1 MISVKVVLKDKF
13 WMLQKEG
20 ASIGTLRFE
29 SDHISVILN
38 SEPMKFKNIEE
49 AKKALEIFDT
59 VTTDKVPGS
68 TQLQEAYGYPT
79 DLEQVFNLH
88 EDQGL
93 PCYTKA
99 KNSKVVHAAGWY
111 GMQRNGL
118 HAEAFCPKVNTL
130 RTYSFIGPFKN
141 QTDLRVAM
149 TAWKRNDK
157 SGSNSTRQILS

>member
-1 MISVKVVLKDKF
+1 MISAKVVLKDKF

-20 ASIGTLRFE
+20 VSVGTLRFE
-29 SDHISVILN
+29 SDHISVMLDGN
-38 SEPMKFKNIEE
+38 PLKFKNITE
-49 AKKALEIFDT
+49 AKSALEIFDSAT
-59 VTTDKVPGS
+59 SSVPGS
-68 TQLQEAYGYPT
+68 AQLQDALGYPT
-79 DLEQVFNLH
+79 DLEQVFNLC

-130 RTYSFIGPFKN
+130 RTYPYIGPFKS
-141 QTDLRVAM
+141 QSDLRVAM
-149 TAWKRNDK
+149 TSWKRNDK
-157 SGSNSTRQILS
+157 SGSNTARQILS

>member
-1 MISVKVVLKDKF
+1 MISAKVVLKDKF

-20 ASIGTLRFE
+20 VSVGTLRFE
-29 SDHISVILN
+29 ADHISVMLDGN
-38 SEPMKFKNIEE
+38 PLKFANINE
-49 AKKALEIFDT
+49 AKSTLEIIDSAT
-59 VTTDKVPGS
+59 LSTSGT
-68 TQLQEAYGYPT
+68 TQLQGAYGYPT
-79 DLEQVFNLH
+79 DLEQVFNLC

-130 RTYSFIGPFKN
+130 KTYPYIGPFKS

-149 TAWKRNDK
+149 TSWKRNDK
-157 SGSNSTRQILS
+157 SGSNTARQVLS

>member
-1 MISVKVVLKDKF
+1 MISAKVVLKDKF

-20 ASIGTLRFE
+20 VSVGTLRFE
-29 SDHISVILN
+29 ADHISVMLDG
-38 SEPMKFKNIEE
+38 SPLKFADINE
-49 AKKALEIFDT
+49 AKSALEIVDSITST
-59 VTTDKVPGS
+59 VSGS
-68 TQLQEAYGYPT
+68 SRLEEAYGYPT
-79 DLEQVFNLH
+79 DLERVFNLV

-130 RTYSFIGPFKN
+130 KTYPYIGPFKS

-149 TAWKRNDK
+149 TSWKRNDK
-157 SGSNSTRQILS
+157 SGSNTTRQVLS